1 MKRRDGFKY
10 IYLQD
15 NKNALV
21 IDGKI
26 TFRISDLGDY
36 IGTINRIKTYKI
48 CGVWI
53 ICLVLD
59 LQHCIVEMSNRR

>member
-1 MKRRDGFKY
+1 MKGRDGFQY

-21 IDGKI
+21 IGGKI

-36 IGTINRIKTYKI
+36 IGAINRIKKYKI
-48 CGVWI
+48 CVVWI
-53 ICLVLD
+53 MCLVLD
-59 LQHCIVEMSNRR
+59 LRHCIGRDV